1 MKYYKKIHSF
11 FRKKY
16 MQICYLTR
24 PKNIKTC
31 FFSSFRGQY
40 SDNPRAVSEYLHVI
54 APNLQQVWLLSR
66 KNEMFAPDYVKVV
79 YPGTLLA
86 WKMQAQADVWILNCA
101 YSRKSGVY
109 KGKKTY
115 YIQTWHGDRG
125 LKKIGHLA
133 AEEMGSLYRGFDGL
147 PYLDDCNLFVVA
159 SEYGRRKAIEGL
171 KFQGEFLMTGM
182 PRNDKLVKPEQYED
196 EKLKIRK
203 SLSLSEEKILLY
215 APTFRDGQS
224 VQNVAINI
232 SQTLN
237 SLEKDGSKW
246 KCLIRSHSKSHEI
259 KSTEDNSKFTN
270 VSSYPDMADLLLIA
284 DFLITDYSSCAGD
297 FALTNRPVVLAL
309 FDVDEYQEHY
319 RTLKVNPEEA
329 GFLVARNQAELNN
342 ICSNLYSYNHDEI
355 AKKIN
360 SYYGTAE
367 TGSASKALAEKIVSL
382 MS

>member
-40 SDNPRAVSEYLHVI
+40 SDNPRAISEYLHVI

>member
-1 MKYYKKIHSF
+1 
-11 FRKKY
+11 

-40 SDNPRAVSEYLHVI
+40 SDNPRAISEYLHVI

-203 SLSLSEEKILLY
+203 SLSLSDEKILLY

>member
-40 SDNPRAVSEYLHVI
+40 SDNPRAISEYLHVI

-203 SLSLSEEKILLY
+203 SLSLSDEKILLY

>member
-203 SLSLSEEKILLY
+203 SLSLSDEKILLY

-367 TGSASKALAEKIVSL
+367 TGSASKALADKIVSL